1 MKKIAVY
8 SRTNTQETVEKNKR
22 IINNIIQEQNYLNDE
37 YTITYYEDIGYSG
50 TNNHRPNLESL
61 ILSIENKEVDILI
74 TPKLETLSR
83 DFLFL
88 EFELYPRLLDFE
100 VELIT
105 TNGKENIKELMLPND
120 ILKEKMEEKYGEVIN
135 EL

>member
-8 SRTNTQETVEKNKR
+8 SRDNTQDVIENNKR
-22 IINNIIQEQNYLNDE
+22 IINDILQKNNYLTDE
-37 YTITYYEDIGYSG
+37 YSIIYYEDIGYSG

-105 TNGKENIKELMLPND
+105 SNGKENIKELMLPND
-120 ILKEKMEEKYGEVIN
+120 ILKEKMEEKYGEVVN